1 MKPWRTQ
8 CKAFAVLILSCVFC
22 PPVFG
27 DGFGARSSE
36 DSEIRY
42 WVIRGEVTEGQ
53 SADVRAQLLSL
64 GLAATDIDRV
74 REVIT
79 SLDWVA
85 AAEVTFNWPDELI
98 VQVQPEQA
106 IAYWNDSGYIN
117 QEGAVFQSNFH
128 GGSDLPHLSGP
139 EDDIDE
145 VMRRYLEIRRAM
157 PGRALAEVEVRARG
171 AVAFELEEG
180 WQVLLG
186 SDEISQRLKRAVIVI
201 DRLERMGIQPGITK
215 IDARYTDGVAI
226 NGPIPTT
233 EQLLTQRENPRKG
246 EEL

>member
-1 MKPWRTQ
+1 M
-8 CKAFAVLILSCVFC
+8 L
-22 PPVFG
+22 
-27 DGFGARSSE
+27 
-36 DSEIRY
+36 EI
-42 WVIRGEVTEGQ
+42 
-53 SADVRAQLLSL
+53 
-64 GLAATDIDRV
+64 
-74 REVIT
+74 VIT
-79 SLDWVA
+79 D
-85 AAEVTFNWPDELI
+85 WPDELI
-98 VQVQPEQA
+98 VQVQPELA

-117 QEGAVFQSNFH
+117 QEGDVFHSDFH
-128 GGSDLPHLSGP
+128 SGSDLPHLSGP

-145 VMRRYLEIRRAM
+145 VMRRYLEIRKAM

-171 AVAFELEEG
+171 AVAFELEAG

-201 DRLERMGIQPGITK
+201 NRLEQMGITAKNAK

-233 EQLLTQRENPRKG
+233 DQLLTLRENTIEG

>member
-1 MKPWRTQ
+1 MMLWFCQVRAYALLMLT
-8 CKAFAVLILSCVFC
+8 CVLCS
-22 PPVFG
+22 PVVGDSFG
-27 DGFGARSSE
+27 VRSAG
-36 DSEIRY
+36 DSQIKF
-42 WVIRGEVTEGQ
+42 WVIRGEVNEGQ

-74 REVIT
+74 REAIT
-79 SLDWVA
+79 SLNWVA

-98 VQVQPEQA
+98 IQVQPEQA

-128 GGSDLPHLSGP
+128 GGSDLPHLSGS

-157 PGRALAEVEVRARG
+157 PGRALVEVEVRERG
-171 AVAFELEEG
+171 AVAFELEDG

-201 DRLERMGIQPGITK
+201 NRLERMGIEPENTK

-233 EQLLTQRENPRKG
+233 DQLLTQRENTRKG

>member
-1 MKPWRTQ
+1 MTSKLTH
-8 CKAFAVLILSCVFC
+8 CFCYGVLLAIGALCN
-22 PPVFG
+22 PTFG
-27 DGFGARSSE
+27 DNSVG
-36 DSEIRY
+36 DSDVRY
-42 WVIRGEVTEGQ
+42 WVIRGEVNEGQ
-53 SADVRAQLLSL
+53 SADVRSKLLSL
-64 GLAATDIDRV
+64 GAAATDIDRV
-74 REVIT
+74 RETIA
-79 SLDWVA
+79 SLNWVA

-98 VQVQPEQA
+98 VQVQPELA

-117 QEGAVFQSNFH
+117 QEGDVFHSDFH
-128 GGSDLPHLSGP
+128 SGSDLPHLSGP

-145 VMRRYLEIRRAM
+145 VMRRYLEIRKAM

-171 AVAFELEEG
+171 AVAFELEAG

-186 SDEISQRLKRAVIVI
+186 SDEVSQRLKRAVIVI
-201 DRLERMGIQPGITK
+201 NRLEQMGITAKNAK

-233 EQLLTQRENPRKG
+233 DQLLTLRENTIEG